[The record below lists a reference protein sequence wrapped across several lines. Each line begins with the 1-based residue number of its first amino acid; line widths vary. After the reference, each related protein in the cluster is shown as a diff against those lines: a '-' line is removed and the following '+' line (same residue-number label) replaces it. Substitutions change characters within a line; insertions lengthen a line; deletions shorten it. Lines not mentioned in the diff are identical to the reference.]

1 MACVKCRDI
10 HKVWQEWEKRGI
22 TMCEAMTWDSRS
34 NAGLLSTSRKQKS
47 PGKEHLG
54 STSEQESRQEGVM
67 DLGSWHPRVLWKQR
81 GKTKSFFCV
90 LVPSQL
96 YG

>member
-34 NAGLLSTSRKQKS
+34 NAGLLSTSREQKS

-67 DLGSWHPRVLWKQR
+67 DLGSWHSVYSGNREGRPKA
-81 GKTKSFFCV
+81 SFV
-90 LVPSQL
+90 
-96 YG
+96 Y